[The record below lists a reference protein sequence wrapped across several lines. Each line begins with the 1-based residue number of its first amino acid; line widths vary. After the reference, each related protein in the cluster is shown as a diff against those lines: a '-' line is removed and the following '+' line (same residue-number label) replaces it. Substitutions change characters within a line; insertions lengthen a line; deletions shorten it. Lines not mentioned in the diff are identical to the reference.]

1 MKLLAAVAVATLALA
16 CPRGARADVVV
27 HLPEA
32 VADCSFLEISATTGS
47 APAID
52 PELKPLEKKLKK
64 PPFSAWNN
72 FHKLA
77 VGSFHLVQHKAEPL
91 HLSQGAASVLLRD
104 HTGTRIEL
112 TISVDGADGKR
123 VMDTKQSV
131 NAGDWTVVGHNVKDD
146 GHILAL
152 TCR

>member
-1 MKLLAAVAVATLALA
+1 MKLLAAAAVATFALA
-16 CPRGARADVVV
+16 CPRAARADVV
-27 HLPEA
+27 
-32 VADCSFLEISATTGS
+32 ADCNFLEITATT
-47 APAID
+47 AATPAID

-72 FHKLA
+72 FHKLT
-77 VGSFHLVQHKAEPL
+77 VGTVHLVQHKAEPL
-91 HLSQGAASVLLRD
+91 HLSQGAASLLLRD
-104 HTGTRIEL
+104 RAAARIDW

-123 VMDTKQSV
+123 VIDTKQSV